1 MAANVIFD
9 CDGVLV
15 DSEPIS
21 NGVLAAMLTE
31 AGLPMTAEQSMAV
44 FLGRSWSSAAAD
56 IEARLGHP
64 LDTGFRPRYLEAMY
78 AAFERELEPVPGI
91 HAALEAIDSPL
102 CVASSG
108 AHEKMR
114 LTLGR
119 TGLLER
125 FEGRLFSSTEVEH
138 GKPAPDLFLYAAERM
153 GWAPADCVVVE
164 DSAAGVQAALAAG
177 MRVLGYA
184 GRTDP
189 ALLAGS
195 VLFTRMEELPALL
208 GAQSPPA

>member
-1 MAANVIFD
+1 MRRPNVIFD

-21 NGVLAAMLTE
+21 NGVLAGMLTE
-31 AGLPMTAEQSMAV
+31 LGLPTTAEESMAAH
-44 FLGRSWSSAAAD
+44 LGRAWPSVAEI
-56 IEARLGHP
+56 IEERLGRP
-64 LDTGFRPRYLEAMY
+64 LDEDFRPRYVEGML

-91 HAALEAIDSPL
+91 AEALDAIDNPS

-108 AHEKMR
+108 THEKMR
-114 LTLGR
+114 MTLAH

-125 FEGRLFSSTEVEH
+125 FEGRLFSATEVAS

-164 DSAAGVQAALAAG
+164 DSAAGVEAARAAG
-177 MRVLGYA
+177 MRALGYA

-189 ALLAGS
+189 ALLTGS
-195 VLFTRMEELPALL
+195 EVFSSMAELPALL
-208 GAQSPPA
+208 QSPPA